1 MVGCLVAGVG
11 CIELVYY
18 FVFSYGFYRQ
28 GIFKTEVTP
37 VPRKPIV
44 WCVPF
49 LLHLELKFASV
60 VKRKIFEY
68 INSTV
73 DGNHYNSYP

>member
-1 MVGCLVAGVG
+1 MVGFLVAGVG

-28 GIFKTEVTP
+28 GIFNTEVTP

-44 WCVPF
+44 CPF
-49 LLHLELKFASV
+49 FCILNFASV

-68 INSTV
+68 INCTV

>member
-1 MVGCLVAGVG
+1 MVGFLVAGVG

-28 GIFKTEVTP
+28 GIFNTEVTP

-49 LLHLELKFASV
+49 LLHLEL
-60 VKRKIFEY
+60 
-68 INSTV
+68 
-73 DGNHYNSYP
+73 G